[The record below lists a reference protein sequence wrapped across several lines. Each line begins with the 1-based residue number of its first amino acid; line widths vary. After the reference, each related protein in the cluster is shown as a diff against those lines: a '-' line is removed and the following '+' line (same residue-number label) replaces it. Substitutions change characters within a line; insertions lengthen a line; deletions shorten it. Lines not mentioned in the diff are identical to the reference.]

1 MQNSKFVTKKV
12 GGRIKAARKDLF
24 SRQGLCDV
32 VNRLAADDNRDIAL
46 NEATLKQ
53 WEYGNNRIDIEWIP
67 YLCRA
72 LNCDVGYLIGD
83 YECRTREAT
92 DIRAQT
98 GLSETAILNLKKN
111 VGGYWDALNSVLENE
126 TFWQFLK
133 LMETYKQT
141 GAQDDMVGKYVKSSI
156 EFATK
161 KLLPDPERKDTD
173 VFTDTFFQSVCNHYC
188 WAIMEDYKKRN
199 TDTGKEK

>member
-1 MQNSKFVTKKV
+1 MNEGVNLNNQRIKTI
-12 GGRIKAARKDLF
+12 GERIKAERTRKDNYVTLDTLADKTNVA
-24 SRQGLCDV
+24 RQTISKWEKGEGNGPTVWELIRLCDFF
-32 VNRLAADDNRDIAL
+32 
-46 NEATLKQ
+46 
-53 WEYGNNRIDIEWIP
+53 G
-67 YLCRA
+67 
-72 LNCDVGYLIGD
+72 CDYGYLIGD

-98 GLSETAILNLKKN
+98 GLSETALLNLKKN

-141 GAQDDMVGKYVKSSI
+141 GAPDDMVGKYVKSSI
-156 EFATK
+156 EFAAK

-188 WAIMEDYKKRN
+188 WALMEDYKKRN